1 MTNMVLPDAA
11 RRVGDWHRPLVAF
24 TGLMLVTAVVSVGG
38 LLLDDRVLTGN
49 PIWLKPFKF
58 AVSLALYSLTWAWLL
73 SRQRRRSRVLWWSGT
88 TVSVLLTLEMAI
100 IVGQVVRGRT
110 SHFNAATPLD
120 STLYN
125 LMGTAI
131 TIVWVLGMIQGLL
144 LLRDRTPDRALV
156 WAIRLGI
163 LIGSV
168 GIGLAFLMLEPT
180 GDQLQ
185 AMRHGIAVERVGAHS
200 VGVVDGGPGMPLT
213 GWSTTGGDLRIPH
226 FVGIH
231 ALQALPLLAML
242 LTVVARRVPR
252 LADPRVRTNL
262 VLIAA
267 GAYAALTGLV
277 TWQALRGQSLVDPDL
292 WTLSVFGVLV
302 AATGLAVRAALAA
315 AAASDP
321 APIRVAAIR

>member
-1 MTNMVLPDAA
+1 MVLPDVAK
-11 RRVGDWHRPLVAF
+11 RVGAWHRPLVAF
-24 TGLMLVTAVVSVGG
+24 TGLMLVTAVVAVGG
-38 LLLDDRVLTGN
+38 LLFDDRVVTGE

-58 AVSLALYSLTWAWLL
+58 AVSLAVYSLTWAWLL
-73 SRQRRRSRVLWWSGT
+73 SRQSRRSRVLWWSGT
-88 TVSVLLTLEMAI
+88 AVSVLLTLEMAI
-100 IVGQVVRGRT
+100 IVGQVVRGRA

-125 LMGTAI
+125 LMGATI
-131 TIVWVLGMIQGLL
+131 TIAWVLGMLQGLL

-156 WAIRLGI
+156 WAVRLGI

-185 AMRHGIAVERVGAHS
+185 AMQHGGAADRVGAHS

-242 LTVVARRVPR
+242 LTVAARRVPR
-252 LADPRVRTNL
+252 LADARVRVHL
-262 VLIAA
+262 VLVAA
-267 GAYAALTGLV
+267 GAYAAFTGLV

-292 WTLSVFGVLV
+292 WTLGAFGVLV
-302 AATGLAVRAALAA
+302 VATGLGVRAALAA
-315 AAASDP
+315 VPVPGLEPS
-321 APIRVAAIR
+321 R